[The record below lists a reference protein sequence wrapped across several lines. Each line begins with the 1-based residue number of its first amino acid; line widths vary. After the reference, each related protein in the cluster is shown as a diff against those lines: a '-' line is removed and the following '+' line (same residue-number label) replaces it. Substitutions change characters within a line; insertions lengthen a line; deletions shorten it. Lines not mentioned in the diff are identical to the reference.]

1 MLASFQ
7 EVFCPTP
14 EQQKASEERH
24 KRLVQRLIDSHDC
37 YYCKHARL
45 EDRFEHGCYAGQES
59 WCTIDGRDEYC
70 GLVDNT
76 TMCMFW
82 ELDKSRVSVEVK

>member
-24 KRLVQRLIDSHDC
+24 KRLVQRLIDNHDC

-45 EDRFEHGCYAGQES
+45 EDRIEHGCYAG
-59 WCTIDGRDEYC
+59 
-70 GLVDNT
+70 
-76 TMCMFW
+76 
-82 ELDKSRVSVEVK
+82 